1 MCESAE
7 RLATKDEL
15 QNLCREVKKNKE
27 DLDAAL
33 ETMQKE
39 SASTKQKKTDNID
52 ELIDEAV
59 SKQIDDFKEKEKRKA
74 NVIIYNIK
82 ELDEQDEAE
91 DTTTAQD
98 YDQEK
103 GNKFIEEDLK
113 ITRAEIRE
121 TKRVGKLK
129 KKASSEEKQAVQMQ
143 DH

>member
-1 MCESAE
+1 
-7 RLATKDEL
+7 
-15 QNLCREVKKNKE
+15 
-27 DLDAAL
+27 
-33 ETMQKE
+33 MQKE

-52 ELIDEAV
+52 ELIDKAV

-103 GNKFIEEDLK
+103 VNKFIEEDLK

-121 TKRVGKLK
+121 WVN
-129 KKASSEEKQAVQMQ
+129 
-143 DH
+143 